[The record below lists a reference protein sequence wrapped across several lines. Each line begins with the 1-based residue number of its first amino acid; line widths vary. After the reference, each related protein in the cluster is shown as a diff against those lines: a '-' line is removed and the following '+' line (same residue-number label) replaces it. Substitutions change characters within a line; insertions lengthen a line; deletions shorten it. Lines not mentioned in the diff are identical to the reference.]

1 MSTNQELLE
10 QAAKAAGL
18 TGFTFING
26 NGAVYLPKPGIMQ
39 PYQQWNPLADDG
51 DAMRLA
57 VALGISTSPGEVK
70 SSVQWWKRPGM
81 IEQESEVVANGAD
94 RYAAM
99 RLAIVLAAAQIGKTN
114 QPGEA
119 G

>member
-1 MSTNQELLE
+1 MSTDLELLE

-51 DAMRLA
+51 DAMRLMA
-57 VALGISTSPGEVK
+57 RLNITVSYRENVNGA
-70 SSVQWWKRPGM
+70 W
-81 IEQESEVVANGAD
+81 VVAEHEGIDFCPESLDGPHEYDAT
-94 RYAAM
+94 R
-99 RLAIVLAAAQIGKTN
+99 RAIVRAAAQIGKTN